1 MYSIEFTTPSK
12 KDLKNIDKSNQ
23 LFIKQSLLE
32 FIQNFSSD
40 YELSLMNKGKI
51 KKLQEKKEVLYRL
64 RLRSY
69 RIIYKKKEDKLLIL
83 IIHITTREDAYK

>member
-1 MYSIEFTTPSK
+1 VYSIEFTTPSK